1 MPEFRFISFMTRRQF
16 RLLFRLLSVL
26 AALLIDTPL
35 LAQTAPSSLVP
46 FRRGN
51 RWGYADHKR
60 HPVLPLAYDEAG
72 PFVNEVAWIRQ
83 GTLFG
88 YIDGGGNPVTPVQY
102 TRASNFSQGRA
113 HVELHGEI
121 FDIDSNGQRLDILSD
136 SEPETDYLQQG
147 DIVRRQGKVGFRF
160 TAGSNT
166 IVPTEYDEIQDLHHD
181 GLLAVLQST
190 KWGVLNAKG
199 KLVLPLAYDAIRAT
213 ATNAFAYPIV
223 EQAGRF
229 GYLDNE
235 GKLMIQVKY
244 NTAEPFIGEV
254 ARVTTPEGKTGYID
268 SRGQEYFEE

>member
-1 MPEFRFISFMTRRQF
+1 MTRRQF

-46 FRRGN
+46 FRRSN

-60 HPVLPLAYDEAG
+60 HLVLPLAYDEAG

-102 TRASNFSQGRA
+102 TRANNFSQGRA

-121 FDIDSNGQRLDILSD
+121 FDIDSNGQRLGTLSD

-181 GLLAVLQST
+181 GLLAVRQST

-199 KLVLPLAYDAIRAT
+199 KLVLPLAYDAIRAA

-244 NTAEPFIGEV
+244 TTAEPFVGEV

>member
-1 MPEFRFISFMTRRQF
+1 MPELRFISFTIRRHF
-16 RLLFRLLSVL
+16 RLLFCILSVL
-26 AALLIDTPL
+26 MALLTDPPL
-35 LAQTAPSSLVP
+35 LAQTVSAGLVP

-60 HPVLPLAYDEAG
+60 HLVLPLAYDEAG
-72 PFVNEVAWIRQ
+72 PFVNEVAWVRQ

-88 YIDGGGNPVTPVQY
+88 YIDSGGNPVTPVHY
-102 TRASNFSQGRA
+102 TRASNFQLGRA
-113 HVELHGEI
+113 HVELNGET
-121 FDIDSNGQRLDILSD
+121 FDIDSNGQKLNTPSD
-136 SEPETDYLQQG
+136 PEPETDYLEQG

-160 TAGSNT
+160 TAGSST

-181 GLLAVLQST
+181 GLLAVRQGT

-199 KLVLPLAYDAIRAT
+199 KLILPLAYDTIRAT

-235 GKLMIQVKY
+235 GKPMTKVQY
-244 NTAEPFIGEV
+244 TAAEPFIGEV

-268 SRGQEYFEE
+268 SRGREYFEE